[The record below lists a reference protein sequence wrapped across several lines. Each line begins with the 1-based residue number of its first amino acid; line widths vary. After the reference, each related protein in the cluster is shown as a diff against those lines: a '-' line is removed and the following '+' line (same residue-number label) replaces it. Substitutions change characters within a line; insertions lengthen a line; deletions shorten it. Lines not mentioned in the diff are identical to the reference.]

1 MKNSF
6 SLSFPLRAW
15 CVLATAGT
23 LFAGAAQAAIV
34 PDRTRVIFNEG
45 EQAAIVTITVSYIA
59 LNLLVDVLCVALD
72 PRLTPE
78 NA

>member
-15 CVLATAGT
+15 CVLATAGA

-45 EQAAIVTITVSYIA
+45 EQAAIV
-59 LNLLVDVLCVALD
+59 
-72 PRLTPE
+72 
-78 NA
+78 